1 MALSGR
7 RAGILQLVIQDYI
20 ESATPVASRHVV
32 EKYDLPASSATI
44 RHEMQALEAEG
55 YLTHPHT
62 SAGRVPSNRGYRH
75 FVESLMGH
83 AELGIAEQT
92 AVRHQF
98 FQAAPAV
105 DEWAELAAT
114 VLAQYLGLLAVVA
127 PPRAERLRLREL
139 ELISLN
145 DLLALMIIVVQEA
158 RVIRQLMPLRRPLAP
173 DELDVMARRIT
184 EEFNGGD
191 ADELRGSEPEDADEQ
206 LVIDALARALEH
218 DAARA
223 GHASVSGLG
232 GMLAQPEFHDSGDRS
247 LEFIE
252 LVERNSADDLIPAG
266 ALDGGSLRVLI
277 GDDYSAD
284 QMSDCSLVVAP
295 YGGALG
301 APGYVAV
308 IGPTRMN
315 YKRSVAAAR
324 FYSSLLEELL
334 RTVYG
339 GAS

>member
-1 MALSGR
+1 MPLSGR

-75 FVESLMGH
+75 FVEALMGP
-83 AELGIAEQT
+83 AELAAAEQAT
-92 AVRHQF
+92 VRHQF

-114 VLAQYLGLLAVVA
+114 VLAQSLGLLAAVA
-127 PPRAERLRLREL
+127 PPSSQRLRLREL

-158 RVIRQLMPLRRPLAP
+158 RVIRQLMPLRRPWQP
-173 DELDVMARRIT
+173 DELDRMARRIT
-184 EEFNGGD
+184 EEFSGGD
-191 ADELRGSEPEDADEQ
+191 AAELRDSEPEDPDEQ
-206 LVIDALARALEH
+206 LLVDALARALEH
-218 DAARA
+218 DAERA
-223 GHASVSGLG
+223 GNASIAGLG
-232 GMLAQPEFHDSGDRS
+232 GMLSQPEFQDAGERS
-247 LEFIE
+247 LEFVE
-252 LVERNSADDLIPAG
+252 MVEHRAAADLVPDGVLEDG
-266 ALDGGSLRVLI
+266 ALRVLI
-277 GDDYSAD
+277 GDDYSSD
-284 QMSDCSLVVAP
+284 RLSDCSLVVAP
-295 YGGALG
+295 YGGAPG

-308 IGPTRMN
+308 VGPTRMN
-315 YKRSVAAAR
+315 YTRSIAAAR

-334 RTVYG
+334 HTVYG
-339 GAS
+339 GIE